1 MKKNILFIC
10 TGNAVR
16 SQMAHAFFNELTDFE
31 HNVYSAGISPAGVHR
46 MTKLVMSEIDISLV
60 NHTSNH
66 VNEML
71 DIEFDYIIVLCEVAF
86 LSLPKFKGNYKLLKW
101 FIDDPIRIIG
111 SSERKEKAF
120 VFTRNLIENKV
131 KEFIKSEFSAQ

>member
-16 SQMAHAFFNELTDFE
+16 SQMAHAFFNELTNFE
-31 HNVYSAGISPAGVHR
+31 HAVYSAGIKPAGVHTN
-46 MTKLVMSEIDISLV
+46 TKRTMADINISLV

-71 DIEFDYIIVLCEVAF
+71 EIEFDYVIVLCEVAF
-86 LSLPKFKGNYKLLKW
+86 LSIPKFKGNYKLLKW
-101 FIDDPIRIIG
+101 FIDDPIRVIG
-111 SSERKEKAF
+111 SDERKQKAYA
-120 VFTRNLIENKV
+120 FTREIIKTKIENFLKT
-131 KEFIKSEFSAQ
+131 EFNAS